1 MFTAYKPGQGKIS
14 RTLTVLAGV
23 FFALWAARSMALHL
37 PDIWGKLGLAWNEL
51 LADARPSDAWT
62 VDLVVLDTM
71 KVSPALT
78 LAAAVA
84 LGGSVWWLWLCNRPS
99 VADRLV
105 DMETELHKVSWPS
118 FPDAWQSTLVVSGF
132 TALVVVLV
140 LVYDIVIKG
149 MIKLM
154 PVASGS

>member
-23 FFALWAARSMALHL
+23 FFALWAGRSLALHL
-37 PDIWGKLGLAWNEL
+37 PDLWSKLGLAWNEIL
-51 LADARPSDAWT
+51 GGARPVDAWT
-62 VDLVVLDTM
+62 VNLFVLDTT

-78 LAAAVA
+78 VAVLVA
-84 LGGSVWWLWLCNRPS
+84 LGGAVWWIWLCNRPS

-118 FPDAWQSTLVVSGF
+118 FSDAWQSTLVVSGF

-140 LVYDIVIKG
+140 VLYDLVIKG